1 MRKIPSSCGD
11 RVISVFRNTSK
22 PRGHRIS
29 MYVNGL
35 AVIHL
40 TVKEAKQLAEDLNAA
55 VKEGMK

>member
-1 MRKIPSSCGD
+1 M
-11 RVISVFRNTSK
+11 ISVFRNTTK

-55 VKEGMK
+55 IREEME

>member
-1 MRKIPSSCGD
+1 MIAVSRDASTP
-11 RVISVFRNTSK
+11 
-22 PRGHRIS
+22 GHRIS
-29 MYVNGL
+29 MYVTGL

>member
-1 MRKIPSSCGD
+1 M
-11 RVISVFRNTSK
+11 ISVFRNTSK